1 MATKKIKMVRGQ
13 VVRVTRLDACGIPDP
28 GASAVAVTDGIQS
41 ITFEELTDAGTDIRV
56 RNFADR
62 LCLRDDANEEFIG
75 YQGTA
80 TLCGVDPGFVNI
92 LTRQE
97 QVTNAAGDIVGVDVK
112 TGVDL
117 QDTSFALEVWTR
129 LADNVCGDSGYRGW
143 GYNVFPFLKG
153 GRLSAPSFEN
163 GPSDLTIT
171 GFKTYDGNG
180 WGSGPFDV
188 DRDDA
193 GLPIPLFTPLDPNTH
208 WRMVIVN
215 LDPPLPQDG
224 AFPLASV

>member
-1 MATKKIKMVRGQ
+1 MATKKLKMIRGQ

-28 GASAVAVTDGIQS
+28 GNSAVAVTDGIQS
-41 ITFEELTDAGTDIRV
+41 VTFEELTDSGTDIRV

-75 YQGTA
+75 FQGTIS
-80 TLCGVDPGFVNI
+80 LCGVDPGFVNVI
-92 LTRQE
+92 TRQKE
-97 QVTNAAGDIVGVDVK
+97 VKNAAGDTVGLDIE

-117 QDTSFALEVWTR
+117 QDTAFALEIWTR
-129 LADNVCGDSGYRGW
+129 LAGTECGVDGNQAW
-143 GYNVFPFLKG
+143 GYNIFPFNKG

-163 GPSDLTIT
+163 GVSDLTIT

-180 WGSGPFDV
+180 WGSGPFNV

-193 GLPIPLFTPLDPNTH
+193 GLPIPLYTPLGKNVH
-208 WRMVIVN
+208 WRPIIVT
-215 LDPPLPQDG
+215 LDPPTPVDG
-224 AFPLASV
+224 SFPLASV